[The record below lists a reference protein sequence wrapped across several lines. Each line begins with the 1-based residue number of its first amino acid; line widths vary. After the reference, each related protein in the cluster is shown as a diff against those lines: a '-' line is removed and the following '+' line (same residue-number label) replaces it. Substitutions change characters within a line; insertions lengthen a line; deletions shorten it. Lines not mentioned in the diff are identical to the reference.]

1 MLNLIWA
8 SLLIEELVRLGLR
21 HVCISPGSRSTPLT
35 IAAARH
41 PRLQAHLVYDERAAG
56 FMALGLGRASGLP
69 AAVICTSG
77 SALANYF
84 PAVVEAAQDQV
95 PLLILSADRPPELQQ
110 SGANQTVEQPGI
122 FGDYTRWRFA
132 LPCPEPG
139 VDPRF
144 VLSTVDQAVYRS
156 QEPLAGPVHLNLPFR
171 EPLVVADSPADLQS
185 YAPWQAAL
193 QDWLANNTPYT
204 QYPPLQMQPPSAWL
218 ETVATQLQRAQR
230 GLLLIGRLKT
240 PAEQA
245 AAQALA
251 ESLNWPVYADLLSG
265 LRLVPNFA
273 QRLLHFEELLAQ
285 PLLQT
290 PDCLLQ
296 IGGGFVSNNVQRY
309 LDRQQAITRIQLLS
323 GPARQDPG
331 HRIRLRLEGQLPRL
345 CEALQ
350 TLLPPV
356 TASTP
361 AAADW
366 LQTLQALDQ
375 HAGAA
380 LSRQLALQPEAL
392 TEPGVARLL
401 QACLPPEQ
409 VIFAGNSMPVREL
422 GRFALPGPAR
432 QVYANRGASGIDG
445 NLSTAIG
452 LLAGLQQPGCLL
464 CGDLTLLHDLN
475 ALQLLQ
481 QLSQPLTL
489 VVINNHGGGIFHFLP
504 IAELAPFA
512 DVFEPWFG
520 TPHPLSFDKAAALFG
535 LAYHAPQNAD
545 TLAALL
551 RTPATASRLIE
562 VQTDRQANTRL
573 HQDLRKAVQQALEAA
588 QA

>member
-1 MLNLIWA
+1 MLNLLWA

-41 PRLQAHLVYDERAAG
+41 PQLQAHLVYDERAAG

-69 AAVICTSG
+69 AALICTSG

-84 PAVVEAAQDQV
+84 PAVVEAAQDEV

-110 SGANQTVEQPGI
+110 SGANQTIEQPGI

-139 VDPRF
+139 IDPRF
-144 VLSTVDQAVYRS
+144 VLSTVDQAIYRS
-156 QEPLAGPVHLNLPFR
+156 LGPLAGPVHLNQPFR
-171 EPLVVADSPADLQS
+171 EPLVLADSPADLNT
-185 YAPWQAAL
+185 YAPWQPAL
-193 QDWLANNTPYT
+193 QDWLADKTPYT
-204 QYPPLQMQPPSAWL
+204 RYPPLQTQPPSAWL
-218 ETVATQLQRAQR
+218 ETVAAQLQAAQR

-240 PAEQA
+240 PADQA
-245 AAQALA
+245 AARALA
-251 ESLNWPVYADLLSG
+251 ETLNWPVYADLLSG
-265 LRLVPNFA
+265 LRLVPDFA
-273 QRLLHFEELLAQ
+273 QRLLHFEELLAH

-296 IGGGFVSNNVQRY
+296 IGGGFVSNHVQRY
-309 LDRQQAITRIQLLS
+309 LDRQQASTRIQLLS

-345 CEALQ
+345 CGALQ
-350 TLLPPV
+350 NLLP
-356 TASTP
+356 TAGKEP
-361 AAADW
+361 AADW
-366 LQTLQALDQ
+366 LQPLQALDQ
-375 HAGAA
+375 RAGKA
-380 LSRQLALQPEAL
+380 LSQQLALQPAGL
-392 TEPGVARLL
+392 NEPGVARLL

-409 VIFAGNSMPVREL
+409 FIFVGNSMPVREL

-432 QVYANRGASGIDG
+432 QIYANRGASGIDG
-445 NLSTAIG
+445 NLATAIG

-464 CGDLTLLHDLN
+464 CGDLTLLHDLS

-489 VVINNHGGGIFHFLP
+489 VVVNNHGGGIFHFLP

-520 TPHPLSFDKAAALFG
+520 TPHDLSFDKAAALFG
-535 LAYHAPQNAD
+535 LEYHAPRAAD

-551 RTPATASRLIE
+551 RTPAAASRLIE
-562 VQTDRQANTRL
+562 VQTDRQANARL
-573 HQDLRKAVQQALEAA
+573 HQDLRKAVRQALETA